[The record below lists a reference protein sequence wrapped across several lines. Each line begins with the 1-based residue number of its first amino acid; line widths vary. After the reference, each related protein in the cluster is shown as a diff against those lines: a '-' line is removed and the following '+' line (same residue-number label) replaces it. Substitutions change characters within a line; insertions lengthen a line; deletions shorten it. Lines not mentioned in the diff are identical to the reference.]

1 MNKPL
6 SLAMTVAVRLGAA
19 IAVLVV
25 AGCASLSPPAPVETR
40 PPPVEEPRVE
50 PPPEPDRTPPR
61 TPGTI
66 RPDQRSE
73 EQAEPAPSAAAGL
86 VAQGWRQYNAS
97 NYEAAVSVAERA
109 QRIEPRNPEV
119 YLLMA
124 SAQFGLYRLDTAEQ
138 LARRGLSLSRSGTRV
153 NGQLQG
159 LLKRIVGAQ

>member
-1 MNKPL
+1 MNNPL
-6 SLAMTVAVRLGAA
+6 THVVRLGA
-19 IAVLVV
+19 VLVV
-25 AGCASLSPPAPVETR
+25 LVLAGCAPLSPPAPVETR
-40 PPPVEEPRVE
+40 PPPVEEPKVE
-50 PPPEPDRTPPR
+50 PAPDRTPPR

-66 RPDQRSE
+66 RPDQRAE
-73 EQAEPAPSAAAGL
+73 EQGESAPSAAAGL
-86 VAQGWRQYNAS
+86 IAQGWRQYNAS
-97 NYEAAVSVAERA
+97 NYEAALGVAERA

-159 LLKRIVGAQ
+159 LLKRIVGAR

>member
-1 MNKPL
+1 M
-6 SLAMTVAVRLGAA
+6 SRSVVRLGAA
-19 IAVLVV
+19 LAVLVL
-25 AGCASLSPPAPVETR
+25 AGCAPLTPPAPVETR
-40 PPPVEEPRVE
+40 PPPVEEPREE
-50 PPPEPDRTPPR
+50 PPAEPDRTPPR
-61 TPGTI
+61 APGTI
-66 RPDQRSE
+66 RPDQRAA
-73 EQAEPAPSAAAGL
+73 EQSQPTPSAAAAL
-86 VAQGWRQYNAS
+86 IAQGWRQHNA
-97 NYEAAVSVAERA
+97 NNHEAALGIAERA

>member
-1 MNKPL
+1 MNNLLPH
-6 SLAMTVAVRLGAA
+6 AVRLGALLA
-19 IAVLVV
+19 GLIL
-25 AGCASLSPPAPVETR
+25 AGCAPLSPPAPVETR
-40 PPPVEEPRVE
+40 PPPVEEPVVV
-50 PPPEPDRTPPR
+50 PPSEPDRTPPR

-73 EQAEPAPSAAAGL
+73 EPGEPVVSAAAGL
-86 VAQGWRQYNAS
+86 IAQGWRQHNAS
-97 NYEAAVSVAERA
+97 NYEAALGVAERA